1 MAGPLMAAPALRGR
15 RRTGRPLVAEINVT
29 PLVDVM
35 LVLLVIFMVTAPL
48 LTSSVDVDLPRTQA
62 SQSRGQDEP
71 LVVTITAA
79 NKLYIQDTE
88 VGEEALVARLA
99 AILRNKPDSRVFV
112 RADRSIAYGRVMEVM
127 GVISA
132 GGFNK
137 VALVTEA
144 LNPPATRQGGANRA
158 PAAAPAR

>member
-1 MAGPLMAAPALRGR
+1 MAGPMMASPVQRGR
-15 RRTGRPLVAEINVT
+15 RRSGGRPLVAEINVT

-48 LTSSVDVDLPRTQA
+48 LTSSVEVDLPQTQA
-62 SQSRGQDEP
+62 AQSRGQDEP
-71 LVVTITAA
+71 LIVTITAQ
-79 NKLYIQDTE
+79 NKIYIQDSE
-88 VGEEALVARLA
+88 IDEGGLVARLS

-112 RADRSIAYGRVMEVM
+112 RADRGISYGRVMEVM
-127 GVISA
+127 GTISA

-144 LNPPATRQGGANRA
+144 LQTPASRA
-158 PAAAPAR
+158 ATPAR

>member
-1 MAGPLMAAPALRGR
+1 MASPALRGR
-15 RRTGRPLVAEINVT
+15 RRAGGRPLVAEINVT

-48 LTSSVDVDLPRTQA
+48 LTSSVEVDLPQTQA

-71 LVVTITAA
+71 LIVTITAA
-79 NKLYIQDTE
+79 DKLYIQDSEIAE
-88 VGEEALVARLA
+88 VDLVARLA

-112 RADRSIAYGRVMEVM
+112 RADRNIPYGRVMEVM
-127 GVISA
+127 GRISA
-132 GGFNK
+132 GGFEK
-137 VALVTEA
+137 VALVSEA
-144 LNPPATRQGGANRA
+144 LQVPRAGAAGR